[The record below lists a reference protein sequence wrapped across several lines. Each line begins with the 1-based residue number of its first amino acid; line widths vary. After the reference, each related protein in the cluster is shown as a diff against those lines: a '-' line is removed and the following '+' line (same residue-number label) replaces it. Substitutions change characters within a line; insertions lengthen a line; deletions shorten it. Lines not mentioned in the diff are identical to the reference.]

1 MIYVVINKYANQMVQ
16 HLAVPIIQKS
26 RKFYFTKSLEKNEAK
41 PLEKGGCRTSKG
53 KVCCRLANFFI
64 SVPNI

>member
-1 MIYVVINKYANQMVQ
+1 MVQ

-26 RKFYFTKSLEKNEAK
+26 RKFHFTKSLEKNEAK